1 MELNNPALTFTL
13 ALAAGIIAQS
23 AARHLRVP
31 GIVLLLLVGV
41 LLGPDVMNLVRPET
55 LGHGL
60 DILVGLSVA
69 VILFEGGLNLSV
81 TRLRQEARVLR
92 LLVTVGAL
100 VTGAGAALAAR
111 VGMGWP
117 WPIATTFGALAIVTG
132 PTVIT
137 PLLRRIRVRASVSTI
152 LEAEG
157 VIIDPIGAILAV
169 VALELALTSSL
180 GEAALGLLGIPTRL
194 LLGATVGLVGGLLM
208 AVLLRF
214 HKLVPEGLE
223 NVFTLSLVLVLYEIS
238 DAIQPESGIMAA
250 AVAGLVVGNVGGRVS
265 RELREFKE
273 ELTVLLVG
281 MLFVLLAADIR
292 LVEVTALG
300 WRGVAVV
307 VALMFL
313 IRPLGVAA
321 STWGSGLEW
330 RERSF
335 IAWLGPRGIV
345 AAAVASIFA
354 ERFLAAGYEVGTEFR
369 ALVFLVIGMTIV
381 VQGFSS
387 GPVASML
394 GIREPTNRGHIIVG
408 ANALGRALGEA
419 LGAMGEDVVL
429 IDTNAAEARTAEE
442 AGLSVI
448 YGNANDEQ
456 VLLRAGVEGRRTFTS
471 VTTNESANVLLARST
486 KEDYRVPEALAALEH
501 GKAALTPRRAKKS
514 RVEVLFGEPVDMHAW
529 LRALRDGQ
537 AEVQYWRVQAGEEAT
552 EQPPPEP
559 QREGVEFLPLALQ
572 RDGTAVPVGESH
584 RFRAGDVV
592 AFAVR
597 AGADSPPAIPGG
609 AWTRAPGNDPG
620 RRAERDALSSPW
632 QK

>member
-1 MELNNPALTFTL
+1 VELNNPALTFTL

-23 AARHLRVP
+23 AARHLRMP

-41 LLGPDVMNLVRPET
+41 LLGPDVLNLVRPET

-100 VTGAGAALAAR
+100 ITGAGAAVAAHI
-111 VGMGWP
+111 GMDWP
-117 WPIATTFGALAIVTG
+117 WPIAITFGALVIVTG

-137 PLLRRIRVRASVSTI
+137 PLLRRVRVRASVSTI

-169 VALELALTSSL
+169 VALELALTNSL
-180 GEAALGLLGIPTRL
+180 GEAALGLLGIPSRL
-194 LLGATVGLVGGLLM
+194 LLGAVVGVVGGLL
-208 AVLLRF
+208 VGLLLRF
-214 HKLVPEGLE
+214 RKLVPEGME
-223 NVFTLSLVLVLYEIS
+223 NVFTLSLVLVVYEIS

-281 MLFVLLAADIR
+281 LLFVLLAADIR
-292 LVEVTALG
+292 LAEVTALG

-307 VALMFL
+307 AALMFL

-321 STWGSGLEW
+321 STWGSELEW
-330 RERSF
+330 RERGF

-369 ALVFLVIGMTIV
+369 ALVFLVIALTIV
-381 VQGFSS
+381 VQGFSG

-394 GIREPTNRGHIIVG
+394 GIREPTNQGHIIVG
-408 ANALGRALGEA
+408 ANALGRVLGEA
-419 LGAMGEDVVL
+419 LRFMGEDVAL
-429 IDTNAAEARTAEE
+429 IDSNAAEARA
-442 AGLSVI
+442 ARRGGLRVI
-448 YGNANDEQ
+448 FGNANDERI
-456 VLLRAGVEGRRTFTS
+456 LLRAGVEGRRTFAA
-471 VTTNESANVLLARST
+471 VTTNESANLLLARST
-486 KEDYRVPEALAALEH
+486 KEDFRVPEALAALEH
-501 GKAALTPRRAKKS
+501 GKAAVSPRRAKQS
-514 RVEVLFGEPVDMHAW
+514 RVEVLFGEPVDVEAW
-529 LRALRDGQ
+529 LHALQDGQ
-537 AEVQYWRVQAGEEAT
+537 AEIQYWRLQADEGPIT
-552 EQPPPEP
+552 NPPPEHP
-559 QREGVEFLPLALQ
+559 REGDAFLPLALE
-572 RDGTAVPVGESH
+572 RDGAAVPVAESH
-584 RFRAGDVV
+584 RFRPGDVV

-597 AGADSPPAIPGG
+597 TGAGQPPAVQGG
-609 AWTRAPGNDPG
+609 AWVRAPGDDAG
-620 RRAERDALSSPW
+620 RRAERATLEP
-632 QK
+632 QP